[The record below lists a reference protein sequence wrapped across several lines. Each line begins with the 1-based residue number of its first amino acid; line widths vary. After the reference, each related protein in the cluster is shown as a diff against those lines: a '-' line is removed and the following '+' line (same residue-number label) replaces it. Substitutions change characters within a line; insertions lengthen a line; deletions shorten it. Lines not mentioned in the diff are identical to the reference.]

1 MKRQLSSYSIFFK
14 GLKVGIHDFEFDVDD
29 KFFELFEESEVKN
42 GKLLAKIRLEKRNN
56 MLELA
61 INVTGT
67 VEVLCDRCLEYF
79 NLPTSYNGKLFV
91 RYGENEVDD
100 DEYMV
105 ISPDESELNLAQ
117 YIYESI
123 CLSLPYKKYH
133 GVKGTDKKACN
144 PEMLNKIGYI
154 SNDTPD
160 EDDEDEDEPTD
171 PRWNKLRDL
180 NFN

>member
-14 GLKVGIHDFEFDVDD
+14 GLKVGIHDFEFDIDD

-42 GKLLAKIRLEKRNN
+42 GKLLAKICLEKRNN
-56 MLELA
+56 MLE
-61 INVTGT
+61 VTVNITGN

-79 NLPTSYNGKLFV
+79 SLPTSYNGKFYV

-100 DEYMV
+100 DEYIV

-117 YIYESI
+117 YIYESTW
-123 CLSLPYKKYH
+123 LSLPYKRYH
-133 GVKGTDKKACN
+133 GIKGTDQKACN
-144 PEMLNKIGYI
+144 QEMLSKIGYI
-154 SNDTPD
+154 SNDTP
-160 EDDEDEDEPTD
+160 EEDEPEEEPVD